1 MTMTPQRILLF
12 LAGLLI
18 AGFGAAYYNGVF
30 DRQAPHQAA
39 VTQPATATAEGS
51 SAEKT
56 EPAETVA
63 EAEKAPAKSEES
75 VGADEAVVED
85 TTAAEEAAADE
96 AKVEE
101 AQVVVPSFDLLRVEP
116 DGSLVI
122 AGQAAPNSTVE
133 IVNGSSVL
141 ASAKTEA
148 SGDFVSVLDR
158 ALKPGDHTVV
168 LRSTSSEKVSATSLE
183 TAIISVP
190 SSKEGEVVALVQ
202 QPGQPSRLISV
213 PEAAPQ
219 VVAKADEQPK
229 SDDNAAAPDN
239 VAADD
244 AAKADAAKDNV
255 ASDTSDVA
263 SQPEVVTPLPAEN
276 NAAAASDAASSD
288 TVPSDVA
295 ASDAATTEKAEEPS
309 AVTSEQ
315 PAVEQQAAV
324 QPTTPDVAPSAPQQ
338 VAPAAPQ
345 EELQAA
351 PEAAK
356 DEPQTPP
363 AAPQSV
369 QRASTSPF
377 IEAVEIDGREV
388 FVAGQAE
395 AGKRVRV
402 YANEVLLGQATVDT
416 NGRFLIETE
425 RDLPVG
431 DYIVRADVLGKDGV
445 TVAARAAVPFARPAG
460 ESMTSVAPAP
470 TAAPASGGAAVQS
483 TAAQDTEM
491 GAALERSD
499 GAVIIRKGDTLWH
512 ISRRVYGR
520 GIRYTTIYQANKDQI
535 RNPNRIYPGQTFAL
549 PGQSEDGETAD
560 LEAIKDRQAN

>member
-39 VTQPATATAEGS
+39 VTQPATATSEGS

-56 EPAETVA
+56 EPAESVA
-63 EAEKAPAKSEES
+63 EAEKAPAKAEES
-75 VGADEAVVED
+75 AGADEAVV
-85 TTAAEEAAADE
+85 AAKEAAADE

-219 VVAKADEQPK
+219 VVAQADEQPK

-244 AAKADAAKDNV
+244 AAKADAAEDNV
-255 ASDTSDVA
+255 ASDKSDVVV
-263 SQPEVVTPLPAEN
+263 QPEVVTPQPAEN

-324 QPTTPDVAPSAPQQ
+324 QPTTPDVAPSAPQ
-338 VAPAAPQ
+338 VAPADPQ
-345 EELQAA
+345 DEPQAA

-363 AAPQSV
+363 AAPQNV

-470 TAAPASGGAAVQS
+470 TAAPASEGAAVQS

>member
-39 VTQPATATAEGS
+39 VTQPATATSEGS
-51 SAEKT
+51 SAD
-56 EPAETVA
+56 ET
-63 EAEKAPAKSEES
+63 
-75 VGADEAVVED
+75 VVED

-213 PEAAPQ
+213 PEAAAQ

-239 VAADD
+239 VAKTDTAKDD
-244 AAKADAAKDNV
+244 AAEDNV

-263 SQPEVVTPLPAEN
+263 AQPEVVTPQPAEN

-288 TVPSDVA
+288 SVPSDVA
-295 ASDAATTEKAEEPS
+295 ASDAATTDKVEEPS
-309 AVTSEQ
+309 AVASEQ

-324 QPTTPDVAPSAPQQ
+324 QPATPDVAPKAHQ

-345 EELQAA
+345 HEPQAA
-351 PEAAK
+351 PEHSK

-363 AAPQSV
+363 PAPQSV

-470 TAAPASGGAAVQS
+470 TTAPAREGAAVRS

-549 PGQSEDGETAD
+549 PGQSEDGEPAD